1 MYTARVNPSSFVA
14 PERGRIVQVI
24 GSDGPYDAFV
34 PTPLPRAITLSSGT
48 VLALSRA
55 DMALGRLAG
64 AGRLLPNP
72 HLLLT
77 PYVLREA
84 VSSSRIEGT
93 QTSLSEVLTAQ
104 AEGDS
109 RSEEVRE
116 VQNYIAALELGLELL
131 KTLPI
136 SKRLTAEI
144 HERLLVGVR
153 GRQKTPGEF
162 RTIQNFIGS
171 PDDRPQT
178 ALFVPPPPGD
188 EMERGLADWERFHHE
203 DVAMPLLVR
212 CALLH
217 YQFETIH
224 PFLDGNGRLG
234 RLLIVF
240 FLNEQKALPS
250 PLLYLSS
257 YFEQHRSQYA
267 DLLQATRERGAL
279 EDWIRFFLHGVEVQA
294 IDAVER
300 AERLVD
306 LREGYRR
313 DLAGTR
319 SRAGEI
325 VDRLFD
331 NPFVTAPRVSRE
343 LNISNQGAQYLLAQL
358 EASSIIHPLKQ
369 ASGRR
374 RRWVAQTILEAV
386 GD

>member
-1 MYTARVNPSSFVA
+1 MVDPSLFVA
-14 PERGRIVQVI
+14 PERGRVVAVV
-24 GSDGPYDAFV
+24 GPDGPYHAFV
-34 PTPLPRAITLSSGT
+34 PTSLPRQLDLSTDT
-48 VLALSRA
+48 VAALSRA

-104 AEGDS
+104 AEGDA
-109 RSEEVRE
+109 RSEDVRE
-116 VQNYIAALELGLELL
+116 VQNYVAALERGLERL
-131 KTLPI
+131 TALPI

-144 HERLLVGVR
+144 HARLLEGVR
-153 GRQKTPGEF
+153 GREKTPGQF
-162 RTIQNFIGS
+162 RRIQNYIGS
-171 PDDRPQT
+171 PDDRVRSAT
-178 ALFVPPPPGD
+178 FVPPPPGE
-188 EMERGLADWERFHHE
+188 EMEQALADWERFHHE
-203 DVAMPLLVR
+203 DLQMPLLVR

-240 FLNEQKALPS
+240 FLAEQGALPS

-267 DLLQATRERGAL
+267 DLLQSTRERGTL
-279 EDWIRFFLHGVEVQA
+279 QEWVRFFLHGVEVQA

-306 LREGYRR
+306 LRERYRQ

-319 SRAGEI
+319 SRASEV
-325 VDRLFD
+325 VDRIFV
-331 NPFVTAPRVSRE
+331 NPFVTAPRVAKE
-343 LNISNQGAQYLLAQL
+343 LAITNQGAQYLLGQL
-358 EASSIIHPLKQ
+358 EAAGIIRPVDQ
-369 ASGRR
+369 PGGRAK
-374 RRWVAQTILEAV
+374 RWVAQQVYEAV
-386 GD
+386 GR

>member
-1 MYTARVNPSSFVA
+1 
-14 PERGRIVQVI
+14 
-24 GSDGPYDAFV
+24 
-34 PTPLPRAITLSSGT
+34 
-48 VLALSRA
+48 
-55 DMALGRLAG
+55 MALGRLAG

-77 PYVLREA
+77 PYILREA

-93 QTSLSEVLTAQ
+93 RTSLSEVLSAQ
-104 AEGDS
+104 AEGDV

-116 VQNYIAALELGLELL
+116 VQNYVGALELGLARLA
-131 KTLPI
+131 TLPI
-136 SKRLTAEI
+136 SKRLAAEI
-144 HERLLVGVR
+144 HERLLIGVR
-153 GRQKTPGEF
+153 GREKTPGEF
-162 RTIQNFIGS
+162 RRIQNFIGS
-171 PDDRPQT
+171 PEDRPQT
-178 ALFVPPPPGD
+178 ATFVPPPPGE
-188 EMERGLADWERFHHE
+188 EMERALADWERFHHE
-203 DVAMPLLVR
+203 EVAMPLLVR

-257 YFEQHRSQYA
+257 YFEQHRSEYA
-267 DLLQATRERGAL
+267 DLLQSTRERGTL

-313 DLAGTR
+313 DLAGSR
-319 SRAGEI
+319 SRAGEV

-331 NPFVTAPRVSRE
+331 NPFVTAPRVARE
-343 LNISNQGAQYLLAQL
+343 LGISNQGAQYLLAQL
-358 EASSIIHPLKQ
+358 EVARIIRPILATK
-369 ASGRR
+369 GRR
-374 RRWVAQTILEAV
+374 KRWVAERIFEAV
-386 GD
+386 GS